1 MTDRA
6 LRRSALVAGCGLA
19 VELVSAIHWTPATFI
34 VSAAVGLPLVLVGGA
49 MFLRAVWRVMKERGA
64 A

>member
-6 LRRSALVAGCGLA
+6 IRRAAAVTGCGLA
-19 VELVSAIHWTPATFI
+19 VELVGALHWTPATF
-34 VSAAVGLPLVLVGGA
+34 VLSAAVGAPLVLVGAGL
-49 MFLRAVWRVMKERGA
+49 FLRAVWRIMKERGA

>member
-6 LRRSALVAGCGLA
+6 LRRAAVVTTCGLA
-19 VELVSAIHWTPATFI
+19 LELVSAVRWSPATFI
-34 VSAAVGLPLVLVGGA
+34 LSATVGVPLVLVGGA
-49 MFLRAVWRVMKERGA
+49 MFLRAVWRLMKERGA

>member
-6 LRRSALVAGCGLA
+6 IRRATVVTACGLA
-19 VELVSAIHWTPATFI
+19 VQLVSALRWSPATFI
-34 VSAAVGLPLVLVGGA
+34 LSAVVGAPLVLLGGA
-49 MFLRAVWRVMKERGA
+49 MFLRAVWRLMKERGA